1 MEFIAIMIAITA
13 ILLGLFCGIANNFLN
28 KLYIYNTIKGFP
40 GPKAYPIIGNAHLF
54 IGNTGDIT
62 NQILKISKNYQS
74 IYRLWLGMQLFIL
87 INNSEYIKNV
97 LKSPNITEKSEEY
110 GILKLTVGN
119 GLLTAPVSVWNTH
132 RKFLNK
138 VFLEKYLKSQTDV
151 LVNHSIALIEKL
163 ETLIGEEV
171 DIRHYVFRCTLDIVY
186 DNMFNTRINSLI
198 NENCKLAESIDC
210 LMDTAMQRILK
221 LWLRPDIIFY
231 NTAVGKKLR
240 TCLSCLDNITSNIIK
255 EKKESMLKS
264 KLNRELTE
272 ENSEQKPSFLQNLL
286 FESFHEDVKYS
297 EQDIRDEIN
306 TIVIAGS
313 DTTATTISFVLL
325 MLATFPDIQN
335 EVYKEL
341 NQIYGSCDPKDISI
355 KYDDL
360 KDMKL
365 LERVIKETLRLFP
378 AVPIIARKVT
388 QDIEVTKNW
397 TIPKGSS
404 AIFFIYN
411 LHRNEK
417 YWPQPLIFDPD
428 RFLPGRYSSSDF
440 FPFSY
445 GRRNCIGQN
454 FAMLE
459 MTIIIATLVRKF
471 IIKIDKPVEI
481 AEIGV
486 KFCLSLKPTE
496 PIRLKFEKRM

>member
-306 TIVIAGS
+306 TIVIA
-313 DTTATTISFVLL
+313 
-325 MLATFPDIQN
+325 N